1 MTEQIRKKQAKF
13 WKTSVILLGIISL
26 STGLYKGSGFWSSY
40 VLDIAG
46 PAWGYVLIRA
56 QYRLNSERFMNIRFS
71 PEIAFLVIVGIC
83 FIIEAMQFF
92 EIYNSTFDPYDL
104 LSYFSGVLVVYLV
117 DKNFNKRKNGIQQKI

>member
-1 MTEQIRKKQAKF
+1 MTDKIEKRQVRF
-13 WKTSVILLGIISL
+13 WKTSVIILGIISL
-26 STGLYKGSGFWSSY
+26 STGLYKGSGFWTSY
-40 VLDIAG
+40 VLDITG

-83 FIIEAMQFF
+83 FIIETMQFF

-104 LSYFSGVLVVYLV
+104 LSYFSGIFVVYV
-117 DKNFNKRKNGIQQKI
+117 IDKILIKSKNSIQQKI